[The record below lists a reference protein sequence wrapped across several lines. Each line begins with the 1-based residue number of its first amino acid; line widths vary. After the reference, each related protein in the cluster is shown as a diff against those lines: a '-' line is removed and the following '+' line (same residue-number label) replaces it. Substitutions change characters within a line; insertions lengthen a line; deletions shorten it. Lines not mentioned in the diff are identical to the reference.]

1 MKSYIQSNNIEIR
14 VAEGG
19 KLFLK
24 AFLPTEKLSHNIYH
38 KEKRIFFKE
47 KVSSG
52 AYSKAIDINNLKIL
66 LQHDYSKELVV
77 EDMDIFETVDGLS
90 IEATIEPSMELIE
103 AIAGD
108 KVNGVSYGFLVEND
122 KFEMARGEWT
132 RTILSFR
139 KIMEVSILHSK
150 QEPCYPLAS
159 AILSDDR
166 VTIAKEE
173 VQAMKDI
180 ISRIKADTIN
190 REVEQIREE
199 LEKLKRKGKY

>member
-1 MKSYIQSNNIEIR
+1 MKSYIQSSNIEIR
-14 VAEGG
+14 VAEEG
-19 KLFLK
+19 KLFFK
-24 AFLPTEKLSHNIYH
+24 AFLPTEKLSHFIYH
-38 KEKRIFFKE
+38 KERKIFFKE

-52 AYSKAIDINNLKIL
+52 AYSKAIDKKNLKIL

-77 EDMDIFETVDGLS
+77 EDMDIFETVEGLS
-90 IEATIEPSMELIE
+90 IEATIVPNMELIE

-108 KVNGVSYGFLVEND
+108 KVNGVSYGFVVEND
-122 KFEMARGEWT
+122 VFEMVRGEWI
-132 RTILSFR
+132 RSILSFN

-150 QEPCYPLAS
+150 QEPCYPSAS

-166 VTIAKEE
+166 VMIAKEE
-173 VQAMKDI
+173 IQAMKDI

-199 LEKLKRKGKY
+199 LDKLKRKGKY